1 MSHPV
6 RDTIHDPSS
15 VLYYVVL
22 ADVRYA
28 HINIVASSP
37 DAVALDRLRAVW
49 ALTLLAH
56 PLLAARVDVRGG
68 AVDFVYTKPESV
80 QSALAAADARLSRFS
95 RTEGPDDLLDAYVNE
110 RRVLAGD
117 ALSHISLRVGTMRDA
132 DLSGAGVP
140 SPQQGSAE
148 MLLSVAAFV
157 ADTFAL
163 HRIMDEVLSLLAVPW
178 ATLDGMLATAIAEA
192 VPVLLPPPLEER
204 LGLGRLQAAIGAVAA
219 QRAERP
225 GQVFPRARG
234 QTPRFTVIPTRI
246 YSLEQSWRAAKRC
259 SRRGVDLESVVLA
272 LCAVAW
278 TRQARDRRVPM

>member
-1 MSHPV
+1 M
-6 RDTIHDPSS
+6 
-15 VLYYVVL
+15 
-22 ADVRYA
+22 
-28 HINIVASSP
+28 
-37 DAVALDRLRAVW
+37 DRLRAVW

-56 PLLAARVDVRGG
+56 PLLASRVDVRG

-80 QSALAAADARLSRFS
+80 RSALAAADARLSRFS

-117 ALSHISLRVGTMRDA
+117 ALSHLSLRVGTMRDA

-157 ADTFAL
+157 ADTSAL

-178 ATLDGMLATAIAEA
+178 ATLDGMLAAAIAEA
-192 VPVLLPPPLEER
+192 VPVLLPQPLEER
-204 LGLGRLQAAIGAVAA
+204 LGLSRLQSAVGAVAA
-219 QRAERP
+219 QRDERP

-234 QTPRFTVIPTRI
+234 QTRFTVVPTRI

-259 SRRGVDLESVVLA
+259 SRRGVDLESVLLA